1 MSSKLCH
8 HDSCVLSALQGMHN
22 GFTYGAKVR
31 FTHSLVMAI
40 LFSKEPLRA
49 RIKRILSNTLEH
61 GCKLAA
67 FVFIYKAI
75 VCLATHIRQKSSPV
89 HSFFAAL
96 IGCLFTFKNDNSINT
111 QIGLYLFSR
120 TLVGTFKLF
129 YRKTGLKLEF
139 LEKHGVGF
147 LAVYGFGT
155 TLYFLNKDIN
165 VLQPSLA
172 SSMKFI
178 YLASDK
184 WVSWLDT
191 LKSTFTNLIRN

>member
-40 LFSKEPLRA
+40 LFSKDTLRG
-49 RIKRILSNTLEH
+49 RIKRILTNTLEH
-61 GCKLAA
+61 GAKLAI
-67 FVFIYKAI
+67 FVFVYKSI
-75 VCLATHIRQKSSPV
+75 VCLATHLRQKSSPV

-96 IGCLFTFKNDNSINT
+96 IGCVLTFKNDDSINT

-120 TLVGTFKLF
+120 VLVGTVKLG

-139 LEKHGVGF
+139 LEKHGIGF

-155 TLYFLNKDIN
+155 TLYFLNKDIT

-172 SSMKFI
+172 SSMRFI
-178 YLASDK
+178 YLASDN
-184 WVSWLDT
+184 WISWLDT
-191 LKSTFTNLIRN
+191 LKATFTNLIKN